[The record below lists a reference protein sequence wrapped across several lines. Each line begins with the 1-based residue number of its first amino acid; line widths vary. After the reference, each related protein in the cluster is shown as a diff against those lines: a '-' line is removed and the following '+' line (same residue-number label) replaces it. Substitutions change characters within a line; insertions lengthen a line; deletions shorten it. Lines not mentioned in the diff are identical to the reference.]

1 MRHDTT
7 KMRERRKRCRPQRD
21 VSSSLN
27 GCLER
32 EREGDWA
39 LFRGRWCFFIL
50 LFLLS
55 CLPCSLFN
63 IPLKRRRV
71 TRAETFF
78 VLKERMMKMSVSL
91 FEGWRLLF
99 LHAMHEASLHWEEDG
114 VGRTNMRSSY
124 AYAFFLLLWSEMP
137 LACRVLTLSLS
148 LWQDDWSECASSFP
162 FSCICYLPS
171 RVFFISSYEDKTQ
184 FVLWQRMTHSWDHC
198 SSFLLK
204 L

>member
-1 MRHDTT
+1 MPTA
-7 KMRERRKRCRPQRD
+7 KRCLFLSEWMPWEGERGWLGSIQGKMMLFYPPLSSLVLALFALQHPSEKETRNSCWDVFCPQREND
-21 VSSSLN
+21 ENVGLVVRRM
-27 GCLER
+27 E
-32 EREGDWA
+32 A
-39 LFRGRWCFFIL
+39 LIP
-50 LFLLS
+50 
-55 CLPCSLFN
+55 PCY
-63 IPLKRRRV
+63 
-71 TRAETFF
+71 
-78 VLKERMMKMSVSL
+78 
-91 FEGWRLLF
+91 
-99 LHAMHEASLHWEEDG
+99 AMHEASLHWEEDG
-114 VGRTNMRSSY
+114 VGRANMRSSY